1 MSIKRIAGAAL
12 ACVMAAGM
20 LTACGDKSASGSN
33 GGTANTPNA
42 TAEPTPTPEPPY
54 EANVLTGEPVS
65 SDYIPERITGVMVN
79 NLTAARP
86 QRGLSD
92 ADILMEIKV
101 EGGITRFMAMYSN
114 YQNIPEIGPIRSGR
128 DQFFRLLLPF
138 EGLYVHEGQSV
149 VMKQYSTDYNYD
161 EWNIN
166 DGAYGYRDYSR
177 VNWQGKT
184 HNTGLATEHTMYT
197 TGENI
202 GKYIESND
210 VDMSREYKSTFFK
223 FRDYRYYD
231 EPRVLDDGE
240 EAGLVTITHSAS
252 YKTRFIYD
260 DSTGL
265 YKMQQY
271 YGTDGN
277 WRDSVD
283 ENNNVTLN
291 FTNLVVL
298 YTDIHTYPGHEA
310 KDLQY
315 VDYDF
320 GGVGFYFTGGKCEK
334 IYWQK
339 GTPLEALRL
348 YYLDENG
355 QCSDEMVEVNMGK
368 SYLSVVDLD
377 EYENGFSYSSADGVN
392 TSSAGKPAANTVTD
406 NEVETGEDSS
416 DDEDTTSTEESNTD
430 TNEGSTGSDEPEL
443 IYSESAG

>member
-20 LTACGDKSASGSN
+20 LVGCGGESASN
-33 GGTANTPNA
+33 GGSAAKPSA
-42 TAEPTPTPEPPY
+42 TAAPTPTPEPPY
-54 EANVLTGEPVS
+54 EANVLTGEPRS
-65 SDYIPERITGVMVN
+65 ESYIPERITGVMVN

-86 QRGLSD
+86 QRGLSQ

-114 YQNIPEIGPIRSGR
+114 YQDIPEIGPIRSGR

-138 EGLYVHEGQSV
+138 EGLYVHEGESV
-149 VMKQYSTDYNYD
+149 VMKQYAIDYNYGD
-161 EWNIN
+161 WNIN
-166 DGAYGYRDYSR
+166 NGAYGYRDYSR

-202 GKYIESND
+202 GKYISSND
-210 VDMSREYKSTFFK
+210 VDMSRDYKSTFFK
-223 FRDYRYYD
+223 FRDYRFNS
-231 EPRVLDDGE
+231 EPRVIENGE

-260 DSTGL
+260 ESTGL

-271 YGTDGN
+271 YGTDFQ

-283 ENNNVTLN
+283 ENNNENLK
-291 FTNLVVL
+291 FTNLMVL
-298 YTDIHTYPGHEA
+298 YTDIHTYPGHET

-377 EYENGFSYSSADGVN
+377 EYENGFSYSSAEGTN
-392 TSSAGKPAANTVTD
+392 TTSAGQPAANTVVD
-406 NEVETGEDSS
+406 NEVEIGEEPEDVS
-416 DDEDTTSTEESNTD
+416 DGADQPADNTAAGEST
-430 TNEGSTGSDEPEL
+430 EPEL

>member
-1 MSIKRIAGAAL
+1 MTIKRIAGAAL
-12 ACVMAAGM
+12 ACVMAAGV
-20 LTACGDKSASGSN
+20 LTACGDKAVDSGS
-33 GGTANTPNA
+33 GTATKTPEAAA
-42 TAEPTPTPEPPY
+42 TPTPTPEPPY
-54 EANVLTGEPVS
+54 EANVLTGEPVT

-86 QRGLSD
+86 QRGLSE

-114 YQNIPEIGPIRSGR
+114 YQDIPEIGPIRSGR

-161 EWNIN
+161 DWNIN

-184 HNTGLATEHTMYT
+184 HSTGLATEHTMYT

-231 EPRVLDDGE
+231 EPRVIENGE
-240 EAGLVTITHSAS
+240 DAELVTITHSAS

-260 DSTGL
+260 DATGL

-271 YGTDGN
+271 YSTDGN

-355 QCSDEMVEVNMGK
+355 QCGDEMVEVNTGK

-377 EYENGFSYSSADGVN
+377 EYEKGFSYSSADGVN
-392 TSSAGKPAANTVTD
+392 TSSAGQPAANTIVD
-406 NEVETGEDSS
+406 NEVEVGEDSA
-416 DDEDTTSTEESNTD
+416 DDTADDTQEP
-430 TNEGSTGSDEPEL
+430 TNENTGAGESTEPEL

>member
-20 LTACGDKSASGSN
+20 LAGCGGGSASN
-33 GGTANTPNA
+33 GGSAAKPSATTAPT
-42 TAEPTPTPEPPY
+42 PTPTPEPPY
-54 EANVLTGEPVS
+54 EANVLTGEPR
-65 SDYIPERITGVMVN
+65 SDSYIPERITGVMVN
-79 NLTAARP
+79 NITAARP
-86 QRGLSD
+86 QRGLSQ

-114 YQNIPEIGPIRSGR
+114 YQDIPEIGPIRSGR

-138 EGLYVHEGQSV
+138 EGLYVHEGESV
-149 VMKQYSTDYNYD
+149 VMKQYATDYNYGD
-161 EWNIN
+161 WNIN
-166 DGAYGYRDYSR
+166 NGAYGYRDYSR

-184 HNTGLATEHTMYT
+184 HSTGLRIEHTMYT

-202 GKYIESND
+202 GKYISSND
-210 VDMSREYKSTFFK
+210 VDMSRDYKSTFFK
-223 FRDYRYYD
+223 FRDYRFNS
-231 EPRVLDDGE
+231 EPRVIENGE

-260 DSTGL
+260 ESTGL

-271 YGTDGN
+271 YGTDGQ

-283 ENNNVTLN
+283 ENNNENLK
-291 FTNLVVL
+291 FTNLMVL

-377 EYENGFSYSSADGVN
+377 EYEKGFSYSSAEGTN
-392 TSSAGKPAANTVTD
+392 TTSVGQPAANTVVD
-406 NEVETGEDSS
+406 NEVEIGEDSEDVS
-416 DDEDTTSTEESNTD
+416 DGADQPADNTAAGEST
-430 TNEGSTGSDEPEL
+430 EPEL

>member
-20 LTACGDKSASGSN
+20 LVGCGGGSASN
-33 GGTANTPNA
+33 GGSAAKPSA
-42 TAEPTPTPEPPY
+42 TAAPTPTPTPEPPY
-54 EANVLTGEPVS
+54 EANVLTGEPR
-65 SDYIPERITGVMVN
+65 SDSYIPERITGVMVN
-79 NLTAARP
+79 NITAARP
-86 QRGLSD
+86 QRGLSQ

-114 YQNIPEIGPIRSGR
+114 YQDIPEIGPIRSGR

-138 EGLYVHEGQSV
+138 EGLYVHEGESV
-149 VMKQYSTDYNYD
+149 VMKQYATDYNYGD
-161 EWNIN
+161 WNIN
-166 DGAYGYRDYSR
+166 NGAYGYRDYSR

-184 HNTGLATEHTMYT
+184 HSTGLRIEHTMYT

-202 GKYIESND
+202 GKYISSND
-210 VDMSREYKSTFFK
+210 VDMSRDYKSTFFK
-223 FRDYRYYD
+223 FRDYRFNS
-231 EPRVLDDGE
+231 EPRVIENGE

-260 DSTGL
+260 ESTGL

-271 YGTDGN
+271 YGTDGQ

-283 ENNNVTLN
+283 ENNNENLK
-291 FTNLVVL
+291 FTNLMVL

-377 EYENGFSYSSADGVN
+377 EYEKGFSYSSAEGTN
-392 TSSAGKPAANTVTD
+392 TTSVGQPAANTVVD
-406 NEVETGEDSS
+406 NEVEIGEDSEDVS
-416 DDEDTTSTEESNTD
+416 DGADQPADNTAAGEST
-430 TNEGSTGSDEPEL
+430 EPEL

>member
-1 MSIKRIAGAAL
+1 M
-12 ACVMAAGM
+12 
-20 LTACGDKSASGSN
+20 
-33 GGTANTPNA
+33 
-42 TAEPTPTPEPPY
+42 
-54 EANVLTGEPVS
+54 
-65 SDYIPERITGVMVN
+65 
-79 NLTAARP
+79 
-86 QRGLSD
+86 
-92 ADILMEIKV
+92 
-101 EGGITRFMAMYSN
+101 
-114 YQNIPEIGPIRSGR
+114 
-128 DQFFRLLLPF
+128 
-138 EGLYVHEGQSV
+138 
-149 VMKQYSTDYNYD
+149 
-161 EWNIN
+161 
-166 DGAYGYRDYSR
+166 
-177 VNWQGKT
+177 
-184 HNTGLATEHTMYT
+184 
-197 TGENI
+197 
-202 GKYIESND
+202 
-210 VDMSREYKSTFFK
+210 
-223 FRDYRYYD
+223 
-231 EPRVLDDGE
+231 LDDGE
-240 EAGLVTITHSAS
+240 DAELVTITHSAS

-406 NEVETGEDSS
+406 NEVEIGEDSS
-416 DDEDTTSTEESNTD
+416 DGEDTTSTEESNTD

>member
-20 LTACGDKSASGSN
+20 LVGCGGGSASN
-33 GGTANTPNA
+33 GGSAAKPSA
-42 TAEPTPTPEPPY
+42 TAAPTPTPEPPY
-54 EANVLTGEPVS
+54 EANVLTGEPR
-65 SDYIPERITGVMVN
+65 SDSYIPERITGVMVN
-79 NLTAARP
+79 NITAARP
-86 QRGLSD
+86 QRGLSQ

-114 YQNIPEIGPIRSGR
+114 YQDIPEIGPIRSGR

-138 EGLYVHEGQSV
+138 EGLYVHEGESV
-149 VMKQYSTDYNYD
+149 VMKQYAIDYNYGD
-161 EWNIN
+161 WNIN
-166 DGAYGYRDYSR
+166 NGAYGYRDYSR

-184 HNTGLATEHTMYT
+184 HSTGLRIEHTMYT

-202 GKYIESND
+202 GKYISSND
-210 VDMSREYKSTFFK
+210 VDMSRDYKSTFFK
-223 FRDYRYYD
+223 FRDYRFNS
-231 EPRVLDDGE
+231 EPRVIENGE

-260 DSTGL
+260 ESTGL

-271 YGTDGN
+271 YGTDGQ

-283 ENNNVTLN
+283 ENNNENLK
-291 FTNLVVL
+291 FTNLMVL
-298 YTDIHTYPGHEA
+298 YTDIHTYPGHET
-310 KDLQY
+310 KD

-377 EYENGFSYSSADGVN
+377 EYEKGFSYSSADGVN
-392 TSSAGKPAANTVTD
+392 TSSAGKTAANTVTD
-406 NEVETGEDSS
+406 NEVEIGEEPEDVS
-416 DDEDTTSTEESNTD
+416 DGADQPADNTAAGEST
-430 TNEGSTGSDEPEL
+430 EPEL

>member
-20 LTACGDKSASGSN
+20 LAGCGGGSASN
-33 GGTANTPNA
+33 GGSAAKPSA
-42 TAEPTPTPEPPY
+42 TAAPTPTPTPEPPY
-54 EANVLTGEPVS
+54 EANVLTGEPR
-65 SDYIPERITGVMVN
+65 SDSYIPERITGVMVN
-79 NLTAARP
+79 NITAARP
-86 QRGLSD
+86 QRGLSQ

-114 YQNIPEIGPIRSGR
+114 YQDIPEIGPIRSGR

-138 EGLYVHEGQSV
+138 EGLYVHEGESV
-149 VMKQYSTDYNYD
+149 VMKQYATDYNYGD
-161 EWNIN
+161 WNIN
-166 DGAYGYRDYSR
+166 NGAYGYRDYSR

-184 HNTGLATEHTMYT
+184 HSTGLRIEHTMYT

-202 GKYIESND
+202 GKYISSND
-210 VDMSREYKSTFFK
+210 VDMSRDYKSTFFK
-223 FRDYRYYD
+223 FRDYRFNS
-231 EPRVLDDGE
+231 EPRVIENGE

-260 DSTGL
+260 ESTGL

-271 YGTDGN
+271 YGTDGQ

-283 ENNNVTLN
+283 ENNNENLK
-291 FTNLVVL
+291 FTNLMVL

-377 EYENGFSYSSADGVN
+377 EYEKGFSYSSAEGTN
-392 TSSAGKPAANTVTD
+392 TTSVGQPAANTVVD
-406 NEVETGEDSS
+406 NEVEIGEDSEDVS
-416 DDEDTTSTEESNTD
+416 DGADQPADNTAAGEST
-430 TNEGSTGSDEPEL
+430 EPEL

>member
-20 LTACGDKSASGSN
+20 LVGCGGGAASN
-33 GGTANTPNA
+33 GGSAAKPSA
-42 TAEPTPTPEPPY
+42 TAAPTPTPEPPY
-54 EANVLTGEPVS
+54 EANVLTGEPR
-65 SDYIPERITGVMVN
+65 SDSYIPERITGVMVN
-79 NLTAARP
+79 NITAARP
-86 QRGLSD
+86 QRGLSQ

-114 YQNIPEIGPIRSGR
+114 YQDIPEIGPIRSGR

-138 EGLYVHEGQSV
+138 EGLYVHEGESV
-149 VMKQYSTDYNYD
+149 VMKQYAMDYNYGD
-161 EWNIN
+161 WNIN
-166 DGAYGYRDYSR
+166 NGAYGYRDYSR

-184 HNTGLATEHTMYT
+184 HSTGLRIEHTMYT

-202 GKYIESND
+202 GKYISSND
-210 VDMSREYKSTFFK
+210 VDMSRDYKSTFFK
-223 FRDYRYYD
+223 FRDYRFNS
-231 EPRVLDDGE
+231 EPRVIENGE

-260 DSTGL
+260 ESTGL

-271 YGTDGN
+271 YGTDGQ

-283 ENNNVTLN
+283 ENNNENLK
-291 FTNLVVL
+291 FTNLMVL

-377 EYENGFSYSSADGVN
+377 EYEKGFSYSSAEGTN
-392 TSSAGKPAANTVTD
+392 TTSAGQPAANTVVD
-406 NEVETGEDSS
+406 NEVEIGEEPEDVS
-416 DDEDTTSTEESNTD
+416 DGADQPADNTAAGEST
-430 TNEGSTGSDEPEL
+430 EPEL